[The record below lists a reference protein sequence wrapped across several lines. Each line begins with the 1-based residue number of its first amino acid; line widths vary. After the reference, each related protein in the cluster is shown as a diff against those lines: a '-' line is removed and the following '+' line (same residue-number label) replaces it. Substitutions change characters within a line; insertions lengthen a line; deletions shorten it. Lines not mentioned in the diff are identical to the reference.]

1 MDSENASKQTES
13 ETVYD
18 SNLAHRIKETKKSNQ
33 GERRMEIVQGRDMK
47 DFDTVKMPAVVEMNT
62 YAGSAFAV
70 NSQGE
75 QIFINSR
82 IMERMELEKGDQ
94 VTAYVLPN
102 YEDKRD
108 TIPWRA
114 MRVDPA
120 HGDIERILD
129 SPDTKEFVASALND
143 FDKEIMRILWDKE
156 YSGRLWTVKEISE
169 VIDAEA
175 VTTLDTASPFACHL
189 SCMRLHER
197 GFICRVDFS
206 SDPKPTRS
214 RILWTA
220 DIRDFE
226 D

>member
-1 MDSENASKQTES
+1 
-13 ETVYD
+13 
-18 SNLAHRIKETKKSNQ
+18 
-33 GERRMEIVQGRDMK
+33 MEIARERNMK
-47 DFDTVKMPAVVEMNT
+47 EFDTTKMPAVVETNT
-62 YAGSAFAV
+62 FSGSAFAV

-82 IMERMELEKGDQ
+82 IMERMDLKTGDQ

-114 MRVDPA
+114 MRVDPS
-120 HGDIERILD
+120 HSDIERMLD
-129 SPDTKEFVASALND
+129 SPDTKKFVASALNEL
-143 FDKEIMRILWDKE
+143 DKEIMRILWGKE
-156 YSGRLWTVKEISE
+156 YSGRLWTDKEISE
-169 VIDAEA
+169 AMDAEA
-175 VTTLDTASPFACHL
+175 VTTLDIASPFVCHR
-189 SCMRLHER
+189 SCVRLHER

-206 SDPKPTRS
+206 SDPKPIRS
-214 RILWTA
+214 TILWTA

>member
-1 MDSENASKQTES
+1 
-13 ETVYD
+13 
-18 SNLAHRIKETKKSNQ
+18 
-33 GERRMEIVQGRDMK
+33 MEIVQGRNMK

-120 HGDIERILD
+120 HSDI
-129 SPDTKEFVASALND
+129 TKGSLSTL
-143 FDKEIMRILWDKE
+143 DKEIMRTLWSEAFSD
-156 YSGRLWTVKEISE
+156 GRMWTDRDISKQIE
-169 VIDAEA
+169 SEA
-175 VTTLDTASPFACHL
+175 IWTMGMVTHQQCHE
-189 SCMRLHER
+189 SCERLHKR
-197 GFICRVDFS
+197 GIIARIKIT
-206 SDPKPTRS
+206 SDPTDIKTVVM
-214 RILWTA
+214 WAA

>member
-1 MDSENASKQTES
+1 M
-13 ETVYD
+13 ETMQ
-18 SNLAHRIKETKKSNQ
+18 NKRTMKE
-33 GERRMEIVQGRDMK
+33 
-47 DFDTVKMPAVVEMNT
+47 FDTIKMPAVVEIDT

-70 NSQGE
+70 NTQGE

-114 MRVDPA
+114 MRVDTA
-120 HGDIERILD
+120 DIAERQQPSTTGSL
-129 SPDTKEFVASALND
+129 STL
-143 FDKEIMRILWDKE
+143 DKEIMKT
-156 YSGRLWTVKEISE
+156 LWTDAYCDGRMWTDREISE
-169 VIDAEA
+169 KIEEQSVY
-175 VTTLDTASPFACHL
+175 TLEMATNKQCHE
-189 SCMRLHER
+189 SCERLHER
-197 GFICRVDFS
+197 GIIAKIKIT
-206 SDPKPTRS
+206 SDATDIKTVVM
-214 RILWTA
+214 WAA